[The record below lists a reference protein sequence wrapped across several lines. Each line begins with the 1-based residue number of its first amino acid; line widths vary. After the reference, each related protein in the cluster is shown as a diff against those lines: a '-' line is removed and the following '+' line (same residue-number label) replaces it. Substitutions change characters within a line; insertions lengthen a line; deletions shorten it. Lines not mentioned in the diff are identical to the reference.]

1 MCPGSKAAVFGA
13 FVAGMFFLTAI
24 TGFMKSEEVDYRRYN
39 RELLLLQKELEV
51 RNQNEKEG
59 L

>member
-1 MCPGSKAAVFGA
+1 MFPGSKAAVFGA

-39 RELLLLQKELEV
+39 REIGRAHV
-51 RNQNEKEG
+51 
-59 L
+59 